1 MTNLIIPSTE
11 LFVPSRRSFIT
22 GVLVSAIAAPMIAK
36 AENLME
42 INTLQNR
49 LTWAL
54 TEKYGHEMGYKDH
67 WIESGINASQ
77 AWNHEFLTRWQ
88 DYNSDCHYEL
98 KRKAEIVGL
107 RTEAHKRSVF
117 NHFVRGRGYDQSLLI
132 PEPKKADFII

>member
-42 INTLQNR
+42 INTLRNR

-54 TEKYGHEMGYKDH
+54 TDAYGHEKGEYF

-77 AWNHEFLTRWQ
+77 AWNHEFMTCWQ
-88 DYNSDCHYEL
+88 HYNSDCHYEL
-98 KRKAEIVGL
+98 KRKADIDHI
-107 RTEAHKRSVF
+107 RTEEHKRTLF
-117 NHFVRGRGYDQSLLI
+117 NQFVQRRWNDQTLLI
-132 PEPKKADFII
+132 PEPKKADLII